1 MGGIANIFK
10 PPSPPVFTPPPTVDE
25 GKLRADIL
33 ERRLERRR
41 RGRSGTVLTS
51 ERGLVTE
58 KDSKTP
64 KKTLLGE

>member
-1 MGGIANIFK
+1 MGGIADIFN
-10 PPSPPVFTPPPTVDE
+10 PPSPPVFTQPPAVDE
-25 GKLRADIL
+25 AKLRADI
-33 ERRLERRR
+33 LERRR

-58 KDSKTP
+58 KNSETQ